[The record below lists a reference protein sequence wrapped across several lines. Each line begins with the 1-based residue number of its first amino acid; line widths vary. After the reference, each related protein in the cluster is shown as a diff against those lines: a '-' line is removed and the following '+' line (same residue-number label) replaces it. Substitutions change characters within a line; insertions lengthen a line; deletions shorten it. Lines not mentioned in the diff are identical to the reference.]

1 MVRDKILKH
10 VLSVKYFMTCK
21 VGLVSHFNF
30 SCVQLVTSLEDQIL
44 RSERGGGSICILFV
58 GSLMKIFQLVPVR
71 KSSHE
76 PTSLCS
82 DLV

>member
-44 RSERGGGSICILFV
+44 RSERGGGIYLHIVRRKLDEDFSI
-58 GSLMKIFQLVPVR
+58 GS
-71 KSSHE
+71 SSKVI
-76 PTSLCS
+76 S
-82 DLV
+82 